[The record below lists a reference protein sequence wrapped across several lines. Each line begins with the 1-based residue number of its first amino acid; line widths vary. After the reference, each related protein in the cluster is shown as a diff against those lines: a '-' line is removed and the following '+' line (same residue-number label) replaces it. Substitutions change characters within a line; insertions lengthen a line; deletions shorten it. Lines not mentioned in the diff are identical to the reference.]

1 MKKWPTA
8 VDLFSGAGG
17 LSVGLRRARY
27 RVIGA
32 VELQPLAAESYRMN
46 FPSVRLWDVDI
57 RTLNPGEVMTTLGI
71 GPGDLGLLA
80 GCPPCQGFSTIRTRR
95 GRTVRDTRNALVTE
109 FVRFADVMRPRAL
122 MMENVPGLAGYSQFK
137 SALARLRRIG
147 YQVSWEVRDA
157 AEFGV
162 PQRRKRL
169 ILVGSRLGMP
179 TMPEGFQFQVSVRDA
194 IGRLRSAGTSG
205 DPLHDLPEQRS
216 ARVVSIIRR
225 IPKDGGSRSALGEDQ
240 LACHQAVDG
249 FNDVYGR
256 MAWDAVAPTIT
267 GGCVNP
273 SKGRFLHPEKDRT
286 ITIREAL
293 LLQGFPPDYRL
304 SLRRGKFAAAAMVGN
319 AIPPPL
325 VAAHASALRPLALED
340 SAP

>member
-1 MKKWPTA
+1 MKWPTA
-8 VDLFSGAGG
+8 IDLFSGAGG
-17 LSVGLRRARY
+17 LSVGLRSARY

-32 VELQPLAAESYRMN
+32 VELDPLAAESYRMN
-46 FPSVRLWDVDI
+46 FPSVRLWDADI
-57 RTLNPGEVMTTLGI
+57 RTLDPGEMMTTLGM
-71 GPGDLGLLA
+71 GPGELGLLA

-95 GRTVRDTRNALVTE
+95 GRTVRDARNALVTE

-122 MMENVPGLAGYSQFK
+122 MMENVPGLAGYGQFK

-147 YQVSWEVRDA
+147 YEVTWEVRDA

-169 ILVGSRLGMP
+169 ILVGTQGGVP
-179 TMPEGFQFQVSVRDA
+179 TMPDGSHHQTTVRDA
-194 IGRLRSAGTSG
+194 IEGLPDVGSSD

-216 ARVVSIIRR
+216 AKVMSIIRR

-249 FNDVYGR
+249 FKDVYGR
-256 MAWDAVAPTIT
+256 MAWDSVAPTIT

-273 SKGRFLHPEKDRT
+273 SKGRFLHPEEDRT
-286 ITIREAL
+286 ITLREAL
-293 LLQGFPPDYRL
+293 LLQGFPPGYRL
-304 SLRRGKFAAAAMVGN
+304 SLQRGKFAAAAMVGN

-325 VAAHASALRPLALED
+325 VAAHAGALRPFALAEPV
-340 SAP
+340 S